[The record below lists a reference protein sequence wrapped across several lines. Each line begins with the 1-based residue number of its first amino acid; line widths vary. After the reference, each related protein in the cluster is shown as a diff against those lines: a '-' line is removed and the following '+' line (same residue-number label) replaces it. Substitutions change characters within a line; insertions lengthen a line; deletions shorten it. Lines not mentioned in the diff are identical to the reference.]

1 MKNSIF
7 FSVLFAFILG
17 AFLGSMIGIDPV
29 ISAVSFTVVMAFAT
43 TPKGATSINGLD
55 VSQIKSDIEEYFKF
69 YSNQVWVAIMKG
81 SDFEQYMRKIPNV
94 RNKYVSTGSRRGEML
109 QTYQKA
115 WTPKGGVEMVP
126 YVNTIF
132 DMKMDLYLD
141 NLHEL
146 FQTYLGFLADESKLP
161 DQYPFVKWLVTYHV
175 IPGMQEELRRISVVG
190 EFNAPT
196 PGTAN
201 DSIDTADGIFTI
213 ITREVAD
220 NNITPIQLGAITS
233 SNIVDQLEKFNRD
246 LPAEWVTKPGNIFL
260 SSAMLQDYIYAYRDA
275 FGQNR
280 DFEGPT
286 TKLWGTQKTLV
297 GLDDLN
303 GKDRILFTPDG
314 PRGNLLC
321 MYDKIINPTPYVF
334 LEKGRFVGMTAQFAR
349 GWGFETLD
357 VVFVNDSEDDEAGG
371 GE

>member
-1 MKNSIF
+1 MM
-7 FSVLFAFILG
+7 G
-17 AFLGSMIGIDPV
+17 ATLGSMLGIDPMY
-29 ISAVSFTVVMAFAT
+29 SAVGFTVAMSFVAM
-43 TPKGATSINGLD
+43 PKGAMSVNGLD
-55 VSQIKSDIEEYFKF
+55 VSQIKSDIEEYFK
-69 YSNQVWVAIMKG
+69 YYGRDVWVQILKG
-81 SDFEQYMRKIPNV
+81 TDFEAYMKKIANV
-94 RNKYVSTGSRRGEML
+94 RNEYVSTSSARSEIL
-109 QTYQKA
+109 QSYQKA
-115 WTPKGGVEMVP
+115 WTPKGGVDLTG
-126 YVNTIF
+126 YKNKIY

-146 FQTYLGFLADESKLP
+146 FQTYLAYLADESKLP
-161 DQYPFVKWLVTYHV
+161 DQYPFVQWLITYHV
-175 IPGMQEELRRISVVG
+175 IPGLQEELRRTSVIG
-190 EFNAPT
+190 EYVAPT

-201 DSIDTADGIFTI
+201 DSIQAADGIFTT
-213 ITREVAD
+213 ITKEVA
-220 NNITPIQLGAITS
+220 NGKITPIQLGAITS

-246 LPAEWVTKPGNIFL
+246 LPAEWVGKPGNIFL

-297 GLDDLN
+297 GIDDLN

-321 MYDKIINPTPYVF
+321 MYDKIINPAPHVF

-349 GWGFETLD
+349 GWGFQTLD
-357 VVFVNDSEDDEAGG
+357 VVFVNDSEDDEVGG